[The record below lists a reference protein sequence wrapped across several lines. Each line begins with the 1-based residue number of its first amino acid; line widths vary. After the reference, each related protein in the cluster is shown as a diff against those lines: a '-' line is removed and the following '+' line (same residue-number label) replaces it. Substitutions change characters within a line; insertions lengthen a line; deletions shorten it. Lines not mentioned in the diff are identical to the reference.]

1 MDNREHIH
9 LISSGETIHETF
21 PKSIKELK
29 MDRAIIIVEQGVFGN
44 SDNKHHP
51 RIRESISQVEKLA
64 QMLNIPIE
72 RKIIQNISLD
82 SIRNAVLDVFS
93 QYPSAVYYFNITGGT
108 KVLSNGLF
116 MMSIWLDGTAYHV
129 GEDGKFQ
136 ILAVPKI
143 HVEDIKKNENY
154 ISILEILEKSREH
167 EMSHKDLFNNM
178 KNVYKPLRGINN
190 IAKRNLSRGTLSKWI
205 QDLISWGLVSQEFFK
220 DKKEKKVKITDDGI
234 FTFKF
239 IKSASR
245 RIDQ

>member
-29 MDRAIIIVEQGVFGN
+29 MDRAIILVEEDVFGN
-44 SDNKHHP
+44 SGNIHHP
-51 RIRESISQVEKLA
+51 LIRESINQVEKLA
-64 QMLNIPIE
+64 KMLNITYDIKLIPS
-72 RKIIQNISLD
+72 ISLEN
-82 SIRNAVLDVFS
+82 IRNAVLDVFN
-93 QYPSAVYYFNITGGT
+93 QYPNAVYYFNITGGT

-167 EMSHKDLFNNM
+167 EMPQKELFNNM
-178 KNVYKPLRGINN
+178 KNEYKPLRKPN
-190 IAKRNLSRGTLSKWI
+190 AKTKRNLSRGTLSKWI
-205 QDLISWGLVSQEFFK
+205 QDLISWDLVNQEYFK
-220 DKKEKKVKITDDGI
+220 DNKEKRVRITGDGI
-234 FTFKF
+234 FTLKF
-239 IKSASR
+239 IKAAER
-245 RIDQ
+245 TKLR